1 MGGSISP
8 LISSRR
14 NSKGEECGSERPS
27 LMMESDA
34 LEPQG
39 LSPLIS
45 SRRNSDGDECL
56 SERPSM
62 IMDLESM
69 RISGGLKSG
78 PGTIEDIK
86 SGDTGCC
93 WIWVLIGLS
102 PLILVMIGSLVMRW
116 APTEDTPVKVEVPE
130 MPKAPA
136 VPVQEQV
143 AQFAATSGVSK
154 PHVAQRL
161 AKAEKQMSTTI
172 RKITRDNRTDKTD
185 LMDMSWNPV
194 DWTFFKDQNIHMFKP
209 ELKLGCDL
217 EDAIIRGT
225 MVREKELGSE
235 PEWSYKDHVALI
247 TRLDALKRTEG
258 FNNSANVD
266 YFGDELIKHNS
277 APIMSKGIQALLAK
291 LKLGLVFV
299 MKSDFCPENAI
310 RFWVPQGKA
319 NAVEKYL
326 MIRCEVTGKA
336 NNKFDG
342 LSKKMGKDNHQLLWS
357 KVDMYNFCNAYWNQY
372 AHSKGIKV
380 STAAVT
386 GGLRNILNGF
396 QNY

>member
-69 RISGGLKSG
+69 RISGGLKSE

-116 APTEDTPVKVEVPE
+116 APTEDTPVKMEVPKV
-130 MPKAPA
+130 PV

-172 RKITRDNRTDKTD
+172 RKITRENRTDKTD
-185 LMDMSWNPV
+185 LKDMSWNPV
-194 DWTFFKDQNIHMFKP
+194 NWTFFKDENIHMFKT

-217 EDAIIRGT
+217 EDAII
-225 MVREKELGSE
+225 
-235 PEWSYKDHVALI
+235 
-247 TRLDALKRTEG
+247 
-258 FNNSANVD
+258 
-266 YFGDELIKHNS
+266 
-277 APIMSKGIQALLAK
+277 
-291 LKLGLVFV
+291 
-299 MKSDFCPENAI
+299 
-310 RFWVPQGKA
+310 
-319 NAVEKYL
+319 
-326 MIRCEVTGKA
+326 
-336 NNKFDG
+336 
-342 LSKKMGKDNHQLLWS
+342 
-357 KVDMYNFCNAYWNQY
+357 
-372 AHSKGIKV
+372 
-380 STAAVT
+380 
-386 GGLRNILNGF
+386 
-396 QNY
+396 